1 MVFSGPDRLF
11 SNLALPGTPKVAEAF
26 PLDGLRNH
34 FDYLVENHSLGSWFG
49 WHMSHLAFLNATPQ
63 MVDAQ
68 ISAELTFKI
77 WEMCQMVLES
87 QKAHFCF
94 PTQHLRMDEI

>member
-1 MVFSGPDRLF
+1 
-11 SNLALPGTPKVAEAF
+11 
-26 PLDGLRNH
+26 
-34 FDYLVENHSLGSWFG
+34 
-49 WHMSHLAFLNATPQ
+49 

-87 QKAHFCF
+87 QKAHFRF

>member
-1 MVFSGPDRLF
+1 
-11 SNLALPGTPKVAEAF
+11 
-26 PLDGLRNH
+26 
-34 FDYLVENHSLGSWFG
+34 
-49 WHMSHLAFLNATPQ
+49 MSHLAFLNATPQ